1 MKPSFD
7 NKMDSPK
14 RILIVEDHPIFQM
27 GLVDLIQQEA
37 DLQVCGAVEDVS
49 DACQAIDTLKP
60 DLVIVD
66 LSLKQSN
73 GFDLLQC
80 IKTQH
85 RSLPVLVLSMHDEQ
99 IHAERC
105 LRSGARGYI
114 NKKETSESVITAIRH
129 ILAGNI
135 FLSDSMTATILNKFQ
150 KSPTKLAGSPLGC
163 LTRRELDVFYLIGR
177 GKTSAEIADRLHLSV
192 KTIGTHKE
200 RIKEKLGLKNAA
212 ELVRYAVLW
221 VEKEGVKAP
230 LHPQ

>member
-1 MKPSFD
+1 MTQSSD
-7 NKMDSPK
+7 NAVDAPR
-14 RILIVEDHPIFQM
+14 RILIVEDHPIFRM
-27 GLVDLIQQEA
+27 GLVDLIEQEP
-37 DLQVCGAVEDVS
+37 DLCVCGAVEDV
-49 DACQAIDTLKP
+49 DEARQAIGDLAP

-73 GFDLLQC
+73 GFDLVQT
-80 IKTQH
+80 INAEHT
-85 RSLPVLVLSMHDEQ
+85 SLPVLVLSMHDEQ

-105 LRSGARGYI
+105 LRAGARGYI

-135 FLSDSMTATILNKFQ
+135 FLSASMTATILNKFQ
-150 KSPTKLAGSPLGC
+150 KNPARLAGSSLSG
-163 LTRRELDVFYLIGR
+163 LTSRELEVFYMIGR
-177 GKTSAEIADRLHLSV
+177 GMTPARIADRLQLSV

-221 VEKEGVKAP
+221 VEKEGGQGAVPPA
-230 LHPQ
+230 